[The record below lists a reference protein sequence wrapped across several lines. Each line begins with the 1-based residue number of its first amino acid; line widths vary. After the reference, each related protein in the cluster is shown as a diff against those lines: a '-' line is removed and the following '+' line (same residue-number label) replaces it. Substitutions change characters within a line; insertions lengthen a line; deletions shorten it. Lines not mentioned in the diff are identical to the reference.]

1 MFYKL
6 PATPY
11 WTLVVIEVMNWIGG
25 GATNQLLASGVQK
38 PYSSR
43 MTAEW
48 GEGVGLMQS
57 LLNNNNDVILR
68 SK

>member
-1 MFYKL
+1 
-6 PATPY
+6 
-11 WTLVVIEVMNWIGG
+11 MNWIGG

-48 GEGVGLMQS
+48 GEGVGLMRS